1 MTTYTHIYEYDGSEG
16 YPVGGDDVLVE
27 GECGWHTIMTVQAVS
42 DIMRDGQYGGSYVLL
57 ACAESDTDY
66 GVLSQAEQDAAWED
80 MRHVGVLES

>member
-1 MTTYTHIYEYDGSEG
+1 
-16 YPVGGDDVLVE
+16 
-27 GECGWHTIMTVQAVS
+27 MTVQAVS
-42 DIMRDGQYGGSYVLL
+42 DIMRDGQYGGSYVLP